1 MLCTVIH
8 ILKRWNVYMSFNPY
22 LNPDTRSFRSLDF
35 GFYAFQELL
44 NYMQLNLLVTFL
56 HYIAL

>member
-1 MLCTVIH
+1 
-8 ILKRWNVYMSFNPY
+8 MSFNPY